1 MEFNNHNL
9 TDPNFK
15 VKIGVIKDLSEKIR
29 NMEERKRRAIEGKE
43 YFGNEEDFVLNNT
56 KKMLYDYLD
65 EECILCSK
73 EMVESIQTDFGK
85 DEKFEWDLI

>member
-1 MEFNNHNL
+1 MN
-9 TDPNFK
+9 PNKMHSIPFK
-15 VKIGVIKDLSEKIR
+15 KYIR
-29 NMEERKRRAIEGKE
+29 
-43 YFGNEEDFVLNNT
+43 

>member
-1 MEFNNHNL
+1 
-9 TDPNFK
+9 
-15 VKIGVIKDLSEKIR
+15 
-29 NMEERKRRAIEGKE
+29 
-43 YFGNEEDFVLNNT
+43 
-56 KKMLYDYLD
+56 MLYDYLD